1 MIDIDEAVAWVCVAL
16 AILVIV
22 MAQEG
27 II

>member
-22 MAQEG
+22 MAKEG